1 LFGHIFSRLQ
11 FLLFFI
17 HSIIFVRY
25 FAVLFRSILSPPPS
39 VTLIHNLLIL
49 FLPFFIHFSFLSFLP
64 SFSISGFDDAL
75 DAFGVH
81 AIGGIIGGLAT
92 GFFATDQV
100 ATPFSY
106 GGKRK
111 EE

>member
-17 HSIIFVRY
+17 HFIIFCP
-25 FAVLFRSILSPPPS
+25 LFRCSIS
-39 VTLIHNLLIL
+39 VHLISRYSHTQLTHSVS
-49 FLPFFIHFSFLSFLP
+49 PFFIHFSFLFFLHF
-64 SFSISGFDDAL
+64 FSISGFDDAL

>member
-1 LFGHIFSRLQ
+1 MPYSFAQLPHQMQFSHV
-11 FLLFFI
+11 FLFF
-17 HSIIFVRY
+17 F
-25 FAVLFRSILSPPPS
+25 LRSLLSFSFP
-39 VTLIHNLLIL
+39 
-49 FLPFFIHFSFLSFLP
+49 FLPFL
-64 SFSISGFDDAL
+64 GFDDAL

-106 GGKRK
+106 GEKSTK
-111 EE
+111 KQKCSELSAC

>member
-17 HSIIFVRY
+17 HSIIFCPLFCCSISVDLISPSLRY
-25 FAVLFRSILSPPPS
+25 SHTQLTHS
-39 VTLIHNLLIL
+39 VS
-49 FLPFFIHFSFLSFLP
+49 PFFIHFSFLSFLP

-106 GGKRK
+106 GEKRR